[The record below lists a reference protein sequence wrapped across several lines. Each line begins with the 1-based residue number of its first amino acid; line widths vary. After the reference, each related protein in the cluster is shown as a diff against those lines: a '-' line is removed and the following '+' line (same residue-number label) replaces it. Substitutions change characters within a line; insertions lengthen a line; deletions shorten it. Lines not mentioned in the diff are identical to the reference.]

1 MVEALIAEAPAPGQA
16 DHPMLHRLHRRATA
30 HLPTM
35 WRIVYDIPRND
46 PRVREITDYEAAC
59 DLLERAYYNNRFRR
73 KRPDLSLPPE
83 QAEQID
89 ELLDEV
95 AEAYRG
101 SGLHGHLQRLLEQ
114 RERPQRATIKSIQ
127 MKPRSEP

>member
-1 MVEALIAEAPAPGQA
+1 VVGALIAEAPAPAQD
-16 DHPMLHRLHRRATA
+16 DHPMLHRLHKRATT

-35 WRIVYDIPRND
+35 WRIVYNIPRND
-46 PRVREITDYEAAC
+46 PRALEISDHEAAC

-73 KRPDLSLPPE
+73 NRPDLSLPADQVE
-83 QAEQID
+83 QLD

-95 AEAYRG
+95 AAAYHG
-101 SGLHGHLQRLLEQ
+101 GGLQRHLQEQ
-114 RERPQRATIKSIQ
+114 LQRRERPQRATIRSIE